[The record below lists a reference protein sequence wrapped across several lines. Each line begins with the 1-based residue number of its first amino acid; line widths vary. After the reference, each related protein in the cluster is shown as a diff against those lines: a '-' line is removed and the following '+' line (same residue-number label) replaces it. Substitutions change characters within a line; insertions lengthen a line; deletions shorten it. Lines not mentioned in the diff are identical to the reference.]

1 MKTFQVKV
9 LAQNNEETVIS
20 LLTELANKGIV
31 EFHEGTESAEN
42 KSVPVS
48 EDQAQEIIEESE
60 IGPYYSEKDA
70 KDILN
75 I

>member
-9 LAQNNEETVIS
+9 LAQNNEETVINM
-20 LLTELANKGIV
+20 LTELANKGII
-31 EFHEGTESAEN
+31 EFEDGSDSKPE